1 MSYPAPKRRWFAYE
15 KEDPVRHSTI
25 ALIVLIAAAF
35 GCLMA
40 ARDAFDNIWLRAL
53 IAAIAFG
60 GSALAVGWLY
70 QRREVKN

>member
-1 MSYPAPKRRWFAYE
+1 MRL
-15 KEDPVRHSTI
+15 STI
-25 ALIVLIAAAF
+25 ALVVLIAAVF

-60 GSALAVGWLY
+60 GSAIAIGWLY